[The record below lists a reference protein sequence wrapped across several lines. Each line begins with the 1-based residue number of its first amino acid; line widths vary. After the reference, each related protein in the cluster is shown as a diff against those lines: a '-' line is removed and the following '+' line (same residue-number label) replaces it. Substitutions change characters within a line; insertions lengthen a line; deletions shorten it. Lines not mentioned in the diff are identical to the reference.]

1 MTARSLL
8 AVATALALGAA
19 LAACSGGEDP
29 APAPASEPAQAGAA
43 SPAPDTGDESAGPSA
58 PASDDGAAAPVGWAA
73 QPLERDGEEFPA
85 VTGGAAGET
94 VTATGADELARHL
107 SAEEPLVI
115 EVSGGID
122 LDGTVEIGSDKT
134 LVAAAG
140 EGAELTGGRLA
151 VDGAANVIVSGL
163 TLDTDGTAVSVS
175 GGAHHVWIDGNTLRD
190 GGGDP
195 LVSVTGGA
203 DHVTVSRNH
212 FRDADAA
219 LSIGG
224 REEEPGALR
233 VSVHHNLFDGTE
245 TRSPRV
251 RGGEVH
257 VFNNLY
263 RGDAEYGV
271 ESGYGA
277 AVLVEG
283 NYFDGFGISV
293 RIDPEEPGATLTRD
307 NLLVDT
313 AQPELFGSVDD
324 PPYAYE
330 LDDTADV
337 PDIVSATAGA
347 PH

>member
-8 AVATALALGAA
+8 TVVTALALGAA

-29 APAPASEPAQAGAA
+29 APEPAQAGAD
-43 SPAPDTGDESAGPSA
+43 SPAPDTVDESPVPSEPA
-58 PASDDGAAAPVGWAA
+58 PDDGPAAPVGWAA

-94 VTATGADELARHL
+94 VTATGADELAEHL
-107 SAEEPLVI
+107 AAEEPLVI
-115 EVSGGID
+115 EVSGDVD

-134 LVAAAG
+134 LTAAAD
-140 EGAELTGGRLA
+140 EAAVLTGGRLV

-163 TLDTDGTAVSVS
+163 TLDTAGTAVSVR

-195 LVSVTGGA
+195 LVSVTAGA

-212 FRDADAA
+212 FRDAAAA

-233 VSVHHNLFDGTE
+233 VSVHHNLFDGTA

-251 RGGEVH
+251 RGGEAH

-271 ESGYGA
+271 ESGYGS

-293 RIDPEEPGATLTRD
+293 RVDPEEPGAAFTRD

-337 PDIVSATAGA
+337 PDIVSASAGA
-347 PH
+347 PG

>member
-8 AVATALALGAA
+8 TAATALALGAA

-29 APAPASEPAQAGAA
+29 APAPEPAQAGVD
-43 SPAPDTGDESAGPSA
+43 SPAPDAGDESASPSGPA
-58 PASDDGAAAPVGWAA
+58 PGADTPVGWAA

-94 VTATGADELARHL
+94 VTATDADRLTEHLA
-107 SAEEPLVI
+107 APEPLVI
-115 EVSGGID
+115 EVSGDID
-122 LDGTVEIGSDKT
+122 LDGTVEITSDKT
-134 LVAAAG
+134 LTAAPDQA
-140 EGAELTGGRLA
+140 AELTGGRLV
-151 VDGAANVIVSGL
+151 VDGAANVIISGL
-163 TLDTDGTAVSVS
+163 TLDTADTAVSVR

-190 GGGDP
+190 GGGEP
-195 LVSVTGGA
+195 LITVTDGA
-203 DHVTVSRNH
+203 DHVTVSHNH
-212 FRDADAA
+212 FRDAQAA

-224 REEEPGALR
+224 KEETPGTLR
-233 VSVHHNLFDGTE
+233 VSVHHNLFNGTD

-251 RGGEVH
+251 RGGTVH

-293 RIDPEEPGATLTRD
+293 RVDPDAPGATFTRD

-330 LDDTADV
+330 LDNTADV
-337 PDIVSATAGA
+337 PDTVSTTAGA

>member
-8 AVATALALGAA
+8 TFATALALGAA
-19 LAACSGGEDP
+19 LAACSGGGDP
-29 APAPASEPAQAGAA
+29 APEAAPEPAQAGTG
-43 SPAPDTGDESAGPSA
+43 SPAPDPGDESAGPSTPA
-58 PASDDGAAAPVGWAA
+58 PDDGPGTAVGWAA
-73 QPLERDGEEFPA
+73 QPLERDGEEFPG

-107 SAEEPLVI
+107 AAEEPLVI

-134 LVAAAG
+134 LVAAAD
-140 EGAELTGGRLA
+140 ETAELTGGRLV

-163 TLDTDGTAVSVS
+163 TLDADGTAVSVR
-175 GGAHHVWIDGNTLRD
+175 GGAHHVWIDGNTLHD
-190 GGGDP
+190 GDDDP
-195 LVSVTGGA
+195 LVSVTDGA

-212 FRDADAA
+212 FRDAEAA
-219 LSIGG
+219 LSVGG

-233 VSVHHNLFDGTE
+233 ISVHHNLFDGID

-293 RIDPEEPGATLTRD
+293 RVDPDAPGATFTRD

-313 AQPELFGSVDD
+313 DQPELFGSVDD

-337 PDIVSATAGA
+337 PDIVSTSAGA
-347 PH
+347 PA

>member
-8 AVATALALGAA
+8 TVATALALGAA

-29 APAPASEPAQAGAA
+29 APAPASEPAQAGVET
-43 SPAPDTGDESAGPSA
+43 PAPDTGDESASPSGPA
-58 PASDDGAAAPVGWAA
+58 PGDGAPDTALGWAA
-73 QPLERDGEEFPA
+73 QPLDLDGEEYPA
-85 VTGGAAGET
+85 VTGGSAGET
-94 VTATGADELARHL
+94 VTAADADELARHL
-107 SAEEPLVI
+107 AAEEPLVV
-115 EVSGGID
+115 EVAGEID
-122 LDGTVEIGSDKT
+122 LDGAVEIGSDKT
-134 LVAAAG
+134 LVAAPG
-140 EGAELTGGRLA
+140 EAAELTGGHLV
-151 VDGAANVIVSGL
+151 VDGAANVVVRGL
-163 TLDTDGTAVSVS
+163 ALETDGTAVVVR

-195 LVSVTGGA
+195 LVGVTDGA

-224 REEEPGALR
+224 EEEAPGALR
-233 VSVHHNLFDGTE
+233 VSVHHNLFDGTD

-263 RGDAEYGV
+263 RGAAEYGV
-271 ESGYGA
+271 ESGHGA

-283 NYFDGFGISV
+283 NYFDGYGLSV
-293 RIDPEEPGATLTRD
+293 RVDAEAPGATVTRD

-313 AQPELFGSVDD
+313 AQPELFGTVDD

-347 PH
+347 S

>member
-8 AVATALALGAA
+8 TVATALALGAA
-19 LAACSGGEDP
+19 LAACSGGEAP
-29 APAPASEPAQAGAA
+29 APAPEPAQAGVD
-43 SPAPDTGDESAGPSA
+43 SPEPDTGDESASPSA
-58 PASDDGAAAPVGWAA
+58 AASGDVPDTPVGWAA
-73 QPLERDGEEFPA
+73 QPLELDGEEYPA

-94 VTATGADELARHL
+94 VTAADAAELAEYL
-107 SAEEPLVI
+107 AAEEPLVV
-115 EVSGGID
+115 EVSGDID
-122 LDGTVEIGSDKT
+122 LDGDVGIGSDKT
-134 LVAAAG
+134 LVAAPGEDAG
-140 EGAELTGGRLA
+140 LTGGRLV
-151 VDGAANVIVSGL
+151 VDGSANVIVRGL
-163 TLDTDGTAVSVS
+163 DLDTDGTAVAVR
-175 GGAHHVWIDGNTLRD
+175 GAHHVWIHGNTLRD

-195 LVSVTGGA
+195 LVTVTDGA
-203 DHVTVSRNH
+203 DLVTVSRNH

-224 REEEPGALR
+224 KEEEPGALR
-233 VSVHHNLFDGTE
+233 VSVHHNLFDGTD

-271 ESGYGA
+271 ESGHGA

-283 NYFDGFGISV
+283 NYFDGFGVSV
-293 RIDPEEPGATLTRD
+293 RVDPEEPGATVTRD

-313 AQPELFGSVDD
+313 AQPELFGAVDD

-330 LDDTADV
+330 LDETADI
-337 PDIVSATAGA
+337 PDIVSATAGTT
-347 PH
+347 